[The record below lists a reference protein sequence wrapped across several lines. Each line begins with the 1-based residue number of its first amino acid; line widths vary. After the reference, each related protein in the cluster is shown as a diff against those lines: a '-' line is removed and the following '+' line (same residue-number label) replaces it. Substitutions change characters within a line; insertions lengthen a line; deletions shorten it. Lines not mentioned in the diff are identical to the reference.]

1 MPTQTHTD
9 KLSIKTKLLYGIG
22 DTGNA
27 LVNSSVQ
34 FFLLIFYT
42 DAALL
47 PAAVVG
53 SALFFAKFW
62 DAVNDPLFGWLSDRT
77 TSRRFGKRRGFMIL
91 GAIPLAL
98 SIMLLWFVPG
108 GVSGM
113 GVFFWVLLTFIL
125 FDTLWT
131 LTNVPYYSL
140 TGELTDDYDE
150 RASLTTYRMALAVPA
165 YLVGVA
171 LTPALVALFA
181 TKRAGYGAVGIIY
194 GVIAAAVLLIAAA
207 GLRERPQVAGRRDE
221 TPAVRAFL
229 LTFSN
234 RPFVRLLVAYLIL
247 NTAFAFVK
255 TLMAFYLTYQLGM
268 EAETPLVMGLLLI
281 CVVLALFPWKM
292 IAERWNKGPAY
303 AAGMAIGGL
312 AVAATFL
319 LPRGPTPLIY
329 AVAAVAGIGF
339 GSQWVF
345 PWAMVPD
352 VVDYDR
358 LRSGEQRTGMYFGVW
373 GLATKVSEAFALA
386 ASGWILALFHY
397 VPNAAQTE
405 QTLLGIRLFFGPIP
419 AALMLLCLPLLIWY
433 PITRASHREIRE
445 RLAEAV
451 VRDA

>member
-62 DAVNDPLFGWLSDRT
+62 DAVNDPLLGWLSDRT

-150 RASLTTYRMALAVPA
+150 RASLTTYRMAL
-165 YLVGVA
+165 
-171 LTPALVALFA
+171 VALFA
-181 TKRAGYGAVGIIY
+181 TKRVGYGAVGIIY

-345 PWAMVPD
+345 PLAMVPD

-433 PITRASHREIRE
+433 PITRASHREIME